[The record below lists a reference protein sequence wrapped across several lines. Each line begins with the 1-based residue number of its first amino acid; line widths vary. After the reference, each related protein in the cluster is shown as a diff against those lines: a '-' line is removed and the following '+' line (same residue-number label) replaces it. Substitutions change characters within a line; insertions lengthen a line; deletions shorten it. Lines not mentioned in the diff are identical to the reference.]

1 MADLRMP
8 DINRAA
14 SRRASPAPQQ
24 QQHRR
29 QLPNIAVLTS
39 DEANQIHNHEN
50 LDYPSLQGLGVPFTV
65 TT

>member
-14 SRRASPAPQQ
+14 PRRASPAPQQQ

-29 QLPNIAVLTS
+29 QLPNIALLTS
-39 DEANQIHNHEN
+39 DEANQIHDHEN
-50 LDYPSLQGLGVPFTV
+50 LDYPSLRGLGRRSR
-65 TT
+65 